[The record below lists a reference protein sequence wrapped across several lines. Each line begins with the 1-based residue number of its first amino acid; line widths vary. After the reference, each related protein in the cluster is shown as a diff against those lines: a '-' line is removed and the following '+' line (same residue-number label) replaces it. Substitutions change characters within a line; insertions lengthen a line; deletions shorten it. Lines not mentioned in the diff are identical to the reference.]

1 MHHPHPRGTW
11 CKLSPLSGP
20 KLHPPPL
27 TPDLVQVEPTPL
39 QHRLARL
46 AGRQRGVVSHAQ
58 LLRLGMSR
66 SAIGRWLKQGRLHAV
81 HRGVYFLGHEA
92 SAPLAFEQAALLALP
107 EDSFL
112 SHFSAAYFDGLLPR
126 RDGPVHVT
134 TRRHRGRPDGIVV
147 HTSRNLPPRDTT
159 RRHGLRVTT
168 VARTLLDL
176 AECADARA
184 LERALENALAQKRT
198 SVPQLRALIR
208 RSRGRRGAAILKA
221 LLDFR
226 ADDGYTRSR
235 AEDLMRRLIRR
246 ARLPQPAVNARI
258 LGYEVDF
265 MWAEQKV
272 IVEVDSFAHH
282 SGRDQFEY
290 DRGKAADLEAHD
302 YRVIRVTWRQLTN
315 EPEATAV
322 RIGRALALA
331 SA

>member
-1 MHHPHPRGTW
+1 MQVKPAQRAKGA
-11 CKLSPLSGP
+11 
-20 KLHPPPL
+20 PPPS

-39 QHRLARL
+39 EQRIARL

-66 SAIGRWLKQGRLHAV
+66 SAIARWLKQGRLHAV
-81 HRGVYFLGHEA
+81 RRGVYFLGHEA
-92 SAPLAFEQAALLALP
+92 PAPLAFEQAALLALP
-107 EDSFL
+107 DDSFL
-112 SHFSAAYFDGLLPR
+112 SHFTAAFLYGLLPR
-126 RDGPVHVT
+126 QDGPVHVT

-147 HTSRNLPPRDTT
+147 HTSRRLERKDTT
-159 RRHGLRVTT
+159 RRHDLRVTT
-168 VARTLLDL
+168 IVRTLIDL
-176 AECADARA
+176 SECAGARDF
-184 LERALENALAQKRT
+184 ERALEAALADKRVT
-198 SVPQLRALIR
+198 VRQLRALVA
-208 RSRGRRGAAILKA
+208 RSPGRRGAARLTA

-235 AEDLMRRLIRR
+235 AEDLMRRLLRR
-246 ARLPQPAVNARI
+246 ARLPQPSANAKV

-265 MWAEQKV
+265 AWIEQKV
-272 IVEVDSFAHH
+272 IVEIDSFAHH

-290 DRGKAADLEAHD
+290 DRLKSADLEAED
-302 YRVIRVTWRQLTN
+302 YRVIRVTWRQLTQ